1 MNNEIEVK
9 IEIDSFENI
18 KKSLLE
24 NGWLLE
30 YSTTEDVVYFDDNN
44 NSWKERGVTIRSKK
58 INNKDVFTVKLKK
71 AGGEYRIAKE
81 GELKIE
87 SSEKIKEVLSLM
99 GIEPVFSYS
108 KEREHW
114 IKANSA
120 IELDYIPQVAK
131 RFIEIESNTMEKVED
146 IIKIFNLNNYTRNS
160 KSYPDIIKE
169 GKKEILL

>member
-1 MNNEIEVK
+1 MHNEIEVK

-24 NGWLLE
+24 NGWILK
-30 YSTTEDVVYFDDNN
+30 YSTIEDVVYFDDNN

-58 INNKDVFTVKLKK
+58 INDKDILTVKLKK
-71 AGGEYRIAKE
+71 AESEYRIAKE

-87 SSEKIKEVLSLM
+87 SSEKIQEVLSLM

-114 IKANSA
+114 VKVNNAV
-120 IELDYIPQVAK
+120 ELDYIPQVAK
-131 RFIEIESNTMEKVED
+131 RFIEIESDTIEKVED
-146 IIKIFNLNNYTRNS
+146 IIKTLNLNNYPRNS
-160 KSYPDIIKE
+160 KSYPDIVKE
-169 GKKEILL
+169 YEKNNRF